1 MATIVKTLSS
11 REAVADV
18 AVDMI
23 ASAVLDD
30 VRNHGAATL
39 MLSGGSTP
47 KAAYAALSHI
57 DLPWSNVSIGLVDD
71 RWVDEDNAG
80 SNAAMIR
87 RTLLQNKGVAAS
99 FTPMK
104 TPIKTGHD
112 SHVDAQGR
120 VELAYAALPRP
131 YSLVLL
137 GMGPDGHTA
146 SWFPDAQGLDAAL
159 DRGNVNLVQAV
170 TAHKSDV
177 TGEYLDRMTLTLS
190 AIATTRRAVL
200 LITGTD
206 KHAVFDSALNDPH
219 SNSPIRRAIEA
230 LGDRLIV
237 LYAE

>member
-1 MATIVKTLSS
+1 MATTVKTLPS

-18 AVDMI
+18 TVDMI

-30 VRNHGAATL
+30 VHTHGAATL

-47 KAAYAALSHI
+47 KAAYAALSHKN
-57 DLPWSNVSIGLVDD
+57 LPWNKVTIGLVDD

-80 SNAAMIR
+80 SNAAMLR
-87 RTLLQNKGVAAS
+87 RTLLQNNGVAAS

-104 TPIKTGHD
+104 TGHD
-112 SHVDAQGR
+112 SHFDAQDR
-120 VELAYAALPRP
+120 VELAYTALPRP
-131 YSLVLL
+131 YSFVLL

-146 SWFPDAQGLDAAL
+146 SWFPDAQGLAPAL
-159 DRGNVNLVQAV
+159 DPANANLVQAV

-190 AIATTRRAVL
+190 AIATARRAVL
-200 LITGTD
+200 LITGAE
-206 KHAVFDSALNDPH
+206 KRAVFDTALNDPQ
-219 SNSPIRRAIEA
+219 SSLPIRRAIDA
-230 LGDRLIV
+230 LGERLIV